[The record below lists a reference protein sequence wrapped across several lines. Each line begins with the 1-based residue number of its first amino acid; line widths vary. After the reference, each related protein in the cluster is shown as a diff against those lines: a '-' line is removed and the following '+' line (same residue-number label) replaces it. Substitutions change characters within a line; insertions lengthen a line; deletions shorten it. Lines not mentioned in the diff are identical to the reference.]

1 MRDRRFGISTHLF
14 HEQTLDR
21 EHLVHV
27 AAHGFEAI
35 EVFATR
41 SHFDYRDDVAISRL
55 AEWLGD
61 TRLELHSM
69 HAPIMDAMRGGQW
82 VGSYSIASSD
92 ETRRRAAVAE
102 IEAAL
107 AVATRV
113 PYRYLVV
120 HVGVPSAEKASTGDP
135 STGSGSSR
143 AKSTNDNQP
152 AAATRSLEAIL
163 DAASRVNVRV
173 ALEVIPNPLSAPGTL
188 VQLIEEQLE
197 GYDAGICLDV
207 GHANLLGE
215 VGDAFETVSGH
226 LWTTHV
232 HDNHGRQD
240 EHLVPYAGAIDWD
253 MAMMESQK
261 VGYDGV
267 LMFEV
272 ANTGDPIDVLKRA
285 VKARERLEKSL
296 VVF

>member
-1 MRDRRFGISTHLF
+1 MRDRHFGISTHLF

-27 AAHGFEAI
+27 AAQGFEAI

-41 SHFDYRDDVAISRL
+41 SHFDYRDDAAVSRL
-55 AEWLGD
+55 AEWLSD
-61 TRLELHSM
+61 TGLALHSM
-69 HAPIMDAMRGGQW
+69 HAPIVEAMRGGQW

-92 ETRRRAAVAE
+92 EARRRVAVAE

-120 HVGVPSAEKASTGDP
+120 HVGMPSAEKIPPG
-135 STGSGSSR
+135 
-143 AKSTNDNQP
+143 DNQP
-152 AAATRSLEAIL
+152 SAATRSLEAIVE
-163 DAASRVNVRV
+163 AASRMNVRV
-173 ALEVIPNPLSAPGTL
+173 ALEVIPNALSAPATL
-188 VQLIEEQLE
+188 VHLIEEQLE
-197 GYDAGICLDV
+197 GLDVGICLDV
-207 GHANLLGE
+207 GHANLLGD
-215 VGDAFETVSGH
+215 VGEAFETVSGH

-232 HDNHGRQD
+232 HDNHGARD
-240 EHLVPYAGAIDWD
+240 EHLVPYAGTIDWD
-253 MAMMESQK
+253 LAMMVSQK

>member
-1 MRDRRFGISTHLF
+1 MAPSDRRFGISTHLF

-21 EHLVHV
+21 EHLVHI
-27 AAHGFEAI
+27 AAHRFEAV

-41 SHFDYRDDVAISRL
+41 SHFDYRNDAAISRL

-69 HAPIMDAMRGGQW
+69 HAPIVDALRGGQW
-82 VGSYSIASSD
+82 VGSYSIASAD
-92 ETRRRAAVAE
+92 EARRRAALAE

-120 HVGVPSAEKASTGDP
+120 HVGMPVGEQLPPG
-135 STGSGSSR
+135 
-143 AKSTNDNQP
+143 DNQP
-152 AAATRSLEAIL
+152 AAATRSVEAIVE
-163 DAASRVNVRV
+163 AASRVNVRV
-173 ALEVIPNPLSAPGTL
+173 ALEVIPNPLSTPGAL
-188 VQLIEEQLE
+188 VRLIEEQLE
-197 GYDAGICLDV
+197 GLDVGICLDI
-207 GHANLLGE
+207 GHANLLGD
-215 VGDAFETVSGH
+215 VGEAFEAVSGH

-232 HDNHGRQD
+232 HDNRGTRD

-253 MAMMESQK
+253 LAMMVSQK

-272 ANTGDPIDVLKRA
+272 ANTGDPMDVLRRA
-285 VKARERLEKSL
+285 VTARERLEKSL

>member
-14 HEQTLDR
+14 HEQPLDR
-21 EHLVHV
+21 EHLVHI
-27 AAHGFEAI
+27 AAQGFETI

-41 SHFDYRDDVAISRL
+41 SHFDYRDDAAVSRL

-61 TRLELHSM
+61 TRLTLHSM

-92 ETRRRAAVAE
+92 EARRRAAVAE
-102 IEAAL
+102 IDAAL

-120 HVGVPSAEKASTGDP
+120 HVGMPDGQKIPAGDNHP
-135 STGSGSSR
+135 G
-143 AKSTNDNQP
+143 
-152 AAATRSLEAIL
+152 AATRSIEEIV
-163 DAASRVNVRV
+163 DAASRVDVRV
-173 ALEVIPNPLSAPGTL
+173 ALEVVPNPLSTPDAL
-188 VQLIEEQLE
+188 VRLIEEQLE
-197 GYDAGICLDV
+197 GIDVGICLDI
-207 GHANLLGE
+207 GHANLLGD
-215 VGDAFETVSGH
+215 VGEAFETLSGH

-232 HDNHGRQD
+232 HDNHGTRD
-240 EHLVPYAGAIDWD
+240 EHLVPYAGTIDWD
-253 MAMMESQK
+253 LAMMVSQK

-272 ANTGDPIDVLKRA
+272 ANTGDPVDVLTRA